1 MSDLARL
8 WENSHKVAKRRR
20 GPRTGSGAGVTAEGQ
35 ESAAMISGLFDL
47 FGKIYNVNII
57 PGVYDH

>member
-20 GPRTGSGAGVTAEGQ
+20 GPRTGSGAGVTAKGQ

-47 FGKIYNVNII
+47 FGKNL
-57 PGVYDH
+57 